1 MLKMKPT
8 IRFVGV
14 FTLVSLEGLVALEMF
29 SEPPRKGPTVEEN
42 VYDPRFLFSFFPM
55 PTFD

>member
-1 MLKMKPT
+1 MKPT